1 MKYRFNYLI
10 CTTFLL
16 FVAAVFIQESK
27 AQRVEDIFKA
37 AGTPSSPKVTVSWN
51 RYNTYDGISSICDQ
65 LVKAYPNLI
74 SKKSIGKS
82 YEGRDIWVLEITDSK
97 TLAAQDKPGFY
108 IDGNIHSNEIQG
120 SEISLYTA
128 WYLVE
133 SFNENAFINTLLKEK
148 VFYIVPTINP
158 DARDNFMKAPNTAN
172 TPRSGMIPFD
182 DDRDGLEDEDGLDD
196 VNGDGHV
203 TYMRRK
209 NPNGRYKIDP
219 ENPKWLIRAD
229 PDEAG
234 QYEFLGTEG
243 FDNDGDGMVN
253 EDRVGGY
260 YDPNRDWGWDWQPD
274 YIQFGALKYPFSVPE
289 NRAVAEFVMAHP
301 NIAGAQSYHNSGGM
315 ILRGPGSASD
325 EASFHD
331 TDKPVYD
338 AIGKLGAKIIPG
350 YEYMVLFA
358 DLYPAFGGELSWFHG
373 GRGIFTFT
381 NELFTS
387 KYLFNKDYK
396 NYNER
401 MKDAFDFDKYLLF
414 EDSYVEWTP
423 YDHPIYGEI
432 EVGGFKRNYSRANPG
447 FLLES
452 DAHRNMAFTIFH
464 AYHTPKLVVEEVKE
478 KDLGKGLKEITV
490 TIANKRMIPTHSGN
504 DVQNKINPPDYIGIE
519 GAEVIA
525 GMIVLDED
533 LKMTKEQKFNPEQI
547 EVQNI
552 PGMGVVTVRWIISG
566 EKDFSINVDSQKGG
580 KLTWSKKS

>member
-1 MKYRFNYLI
+1 
-10 CTTFLL
+10 
-16 FVAAVFIQESK
+16 
-27 AQRVEDIFKA
+27 
-37 AGTPSSPKVTVSWN
+37 
-51 RYNTYDGISSICDQ
+51 
-65 LVKAYPNLI
+65 
-74 SKKSIGKS
+74 
-82 YEGRDIWVLEITDSK
+82 
-97 TLAAQDKPGFY
+97 
-108 IDGNIHSNEIQG
+108 
-120 SEISLYTA
+120 
-128 WYLVE
+128 
-133 SFNENAFINTLLKEK
+133 LLKEK

-158 DARDNFMKAPNTAN
+158 DARDNYMKAPNTAN

-196 VNGDGHV
+196 INGDGHV

-219 ENPKWLIRAD
+219 DNPKWLIMAD

-234 QYEFLGTEG
+234 QYEFLGSEG
-243 FDNDGDGMVN
+243 FDNDGDGRVN

-274 YIQFGALKYPFSVPE
+274 YIQRGALKYPFSVPE

-315 ILRGPGSASD
+315 ILRGPGSSSD
-325 EASFHD
+325 EVSFHD
-331 TDKPVYD
+331 TDKSVYD
-338 AIGKLGAKIIPG
+338 AIGKLGSKIIPG
-350 YEYMVLFA
+350 YEYMVLYT

-387 KYLFNKDYK
+387 KYFFNKEYK

-401 MKDAFDFDKYLLF
+401 MKDAFEFDKYLLF
-414 EDSYVEWTP
+414 EDAFVEWTP

-432 EVGGFKRNYSRANPG
+432 EVGGFKRNYSRADPG

-452 DAHRNMAFTIFH
+452 DAHRNMAFTIYH
-464 AYHTPKLVVEEVKE
+464 AYHTPKLVVEEVEE

-504 DVQNKINPPDYIGIE
+504 DIQNRINPPDYIRIKGT
-519 GAEVIA
+519 EVLA
-525 GMIVLDED
+525 GMVVIDED
-533 LKMTKEQKFNPEQI
+533 LKITKEQQFNPHQI
-547 EVQNI
+547 EVENI
-552 PGMGVVTVRWIISG
+552 PGMGVVKVRWIVSG
-566 EKDFSINVDSQKGG
+566 DKDFSIMVESQKGG
-580 KLTWSKKS
+580 NLIWTKKS

>member
-1 MKYRFNYLI
+1 MKYKVIYLI
-10 CTTFLL
+10 YILL
-16 FVAAVFIQESK
+16 ISGAVLPIPQSK

-37 AGTPSSPKVTVSWN
+37 AGTPSNPKVPVSWN
-51 RYNTYDGISSICDQ
+51 RYYTYDGISSICDE
-65 LVKAYPNLI
+65 LVRAYPDLI
-74 SKKSIGKS
+74 SKTSIGKS
-82 YEGRDIWVLEITDSK
+82 YEGRDIWVLKITDTK
-97 TLAAQDKPGFY
+97 TKSAEDKPGFY

-133 SFNENAFINTLLKEK
+133 SYNENTFINELLKEK

-158 DARDNFMKAPNTAN
+158 DARDNYMKAPNTAN

-196 VNGDGHV
+196 INGDGHV

-219 ENPKWLIRAD
+219 DNPKWLIRAE

-243 FDNDGDGMVN
+243 FDNDGDGRVN

-274 YIQFGALKYPFSVPE
+274 YIQRGALKYPFSVPE
-289 NRAVAEFVMAHP
+289 NRAVANFVMGHP

-315 ILRGPGSASD
+315 ILRGPGSSSD

-331 TDKPVYD
+331 TDKSVYD
-338 AIGKLGAKIIPG
+338 AIGKLGSKIIPG
-350 YEYMVLFA
+350 YEYMVLYS

-387 KYLFNKDYK
+387 KYFFNKEYE

-401 MKDAFDFDKYLLF
+401 MKDAFEFDKYLLF
-414 EDSYVEWTP
+414 EDAFVEWTP

-432 EVGGFKRNYSRANPG
+432 EVGGFKRNYSRADPG

-452 DAHRNMAFTIFH
+452 DAHRNMAFTIYH

-504 DVQNKINPPDYIGIE
+504 DIQNRINPPDYISITGL
-519 GAEVIA
+519 EVLA
-525 GMIVLDED
+525 GMVVIDED
-533 LKMTKEQKFNPEQI
+533 LKITKEQQFNPRQI

-552 PGMGVVTVRWIISG
+552 PGMGVVKVRWIVSG
-566 EKDFSINVDSQKGG
+566 DKDFSISVDSQKGG
-580 KLTWSKKS
+580 NLTWTKKS

>member
-1 MKYRFNYLI
+1 
-10 CTTFLL
+10 
-16 FVAAVFIQESK
+16 
-27 AQRVEDIFKA
+27 
-37 AGTPSSPKVTVSWN
+37 
-51 RYNTYDGISSICDQ
+51 
-65 LVKAYPNLI
+65 
-74 SKKSIGKS
+74 
-82 YEGRDIWVLEITDSK
+82 
-97 TLAAQDKPGFY
+97 
-108 IDGNIHSNEIQG
+108 
-120 SEISLYTA
+120 
-128 WYLVE
+128 
-133 SFNENAFINTLLKEK
+133 
-148 VFYIVPTINP
+148 
-158 DARDNFMKAPNTAN
+158 
-172 TPRSGMIPFD
+172 
-182 DDRDGLEDEDGLDD
+182 
-196 VNGDGHV
+196 
-203 TYMRRK
+203 
-209 NPNGRYKIDP
+209 
-219 ENPKWLIRAD
+219 
-229 PDEAG
+229 
-234 QYEFLGTEG
+234 
-243 FDNDGDGMVN
+243 
-253 EDRVGGY
+253 
-260 YDPNRDWGWDWQPD
+260 
-274 YIQFGALKYPFSVPE
+274 
-289 NRAVAEFVMAHP
+289 MAHP